1 MTYSHQR
8 RVEFRDTDAAGIVH
22 FSVFFP
28 MMEEAEHAALRHLGL
43 SVMRPADVTGHL
55 TWPRVAAH
63 CEYLAAARFEDLL
76 RIDVIVERIGVT
88 SVNYA
93 FHFWRDAGLMS
104 PECLAKGRMTA
115 VCCHWTPGQ
124 TLKKQPIP
132 ERERAAL
139 SRLMLRPSA
148 VDRSKPPGNSAP
160 ADRSSAEQPPTEGT
174 DWP

>member
-28 MMEEAEHAALRHLGL
+28 MMEEAEHAALRHIGL
-43 SVMRPADVTGHL
+43 SVMHPADITGHL

-63 CEYLAAARFEDLL
+63 CEYLSAARFEDLL

-93 FHFWRDAGLMS
+93 FHFWRDAGLMP

-115 VCCHWTPGQ
+115 VCCHWSPGH

-132 ERERAAL
+132 ERERTAL
-139 SRLMLRPSA
+139 SRLMRHQEA
-148 VDRSKPPGNSAP
+148 VDRSPPSADKPSA
-160 ADRSSAEQPPTEGT
+160 DESAAQGT

>member
-1 MTYSHQR
+1 
-8 RVEFRDTDAAGIVH
+8 
-22 FSVFFP
+22 

-43 SVMRPADVTGHL
+43 SVMRPADVAGHL

-63 CEYLAAARFEDLL
+63 CEYLSAARFEDLL

-93 FHFWRDAGLMS
+93 FHFWRDAGLMP

-124 TLKKQPIP
+124 PLKKQPIP

-139 SRLMLRPSA
+139 SRLMLPAGAAERSQSA
-148 VDRSKPPGNSAP
+148 VASTP
-160 ADRSSAEQPPTEGT
+160 ADRAAAENPPTGGT
-174 DWP
+174 EWP